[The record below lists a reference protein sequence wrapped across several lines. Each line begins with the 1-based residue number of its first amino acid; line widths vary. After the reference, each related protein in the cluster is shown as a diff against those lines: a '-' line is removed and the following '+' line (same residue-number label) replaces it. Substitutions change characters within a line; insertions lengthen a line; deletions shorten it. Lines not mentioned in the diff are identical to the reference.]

1 MCYFLLFLHAF
12 LRRPCVFSRAL
23 DCGARRGPTGTRRRK
38 FGSRVGSVA
47 RALGVR
53 SREIWQV
60 ITGCAFRGARDE
72 QDNGKPTRQRWS
84 SLLCGSH
91 GTRAAAHQVCVD
103 HYYACVVIA
112 YACLFCVCYD
122 TCTSLLCGSHVTR
135 AAAHQ
140 VCVDHVWTL
149 HMRVC
154 SVCATICVR
163 VSSVCAGLCI
173 CVCICAGTSPLSQ
186 LLFFCSLCLLCCCCR
201 TMPPVLHRASSS
213 QALYFVAATVQQQ
226 LHSKVYVDHF
236 YAYACAMIP
245 ANVTCATAAVY
256 SYCTKKIRECVSR
269 SSCWLLHT
277 TQQPML
283 HASSNIS
290 CDCVTCLSPFNRRHP
305 RGFHVTHISQGKA
318 STFFLLSTDDDAVHR
333 RSCS

>member
-1 MCYFLLFLHAF
+1 MLFYICTLFSGARGSSHA
-12 LRRPCVFSRAL
+12 LG
-23 DCGARRGPTGTRRRK
+23 CGARRGAACTPRHN
-38 FGSRVGSVA
+38 FGSRNLASNHGVAFRRA
-47 RALGVR
+47 RA
-53 SREIWQV
+53 
-60 ITGCAFRGARDE
+60 T
-72 QDNGKPTRQRWS
+72 QDHGNPTCQLLCCTAVKA

-91 GTRAAAHQVCVD
+91 STTAIAHQVCVD
-103 HYYACVVIA
+103 HYYACVDIA